1 MFRENMKKQMKKILV
16 AGLLCLSTPALSF
29 AADYLSITVDNA
41 NVRTAPSTDSQVS
54 MELFAGYPLKVLKK
68 QGDWYQ
74 VIDFENDSGWVHE
87 SIVKKADTVIVNSNS
102 SVNMRSGPSTKSAV
116 VADVERGVVLKKL
129 SEKSNWVEV
138 QHASGTKGWIYA
150 PLLWP

>member
-1 MFRENMKKQMKKILV
+1 MFRENMKKQMKKLLV
-16 AGLLCLSTPALSF
+16 AGLLCLSAPALTF
-29 AADYLSITVDNA
+29 AADYISITVDNA
-41 NVRTAPSTDSQVS
+41 NVRTGPSTDNQVS
-54 MELFAGYPLKVLKK
+54 MELFEGYPLKVIKK
-68 QGDWYQ
+68 QGEWYQ

-87 SIVKKADTVIVNSNS
+87 SIVRKGDTVIVNSNS
-102 SVNMRSGPSTKSAV
+102 SVNMRSGPSTKNAV

-138 QHASGTKGWIYA
+138 QHASGTTGWIYA